1 MRHDRRAALWPP
13 TGTPAQIM
21 HNERILDEGRNC
33 WRKAHAARAAFLI
46 DADDYYSAF
55 VEAVRRAQKTIYILG
70 WDMDSRVR
78 LRPREEPELELGD
91 FLNAVVSARP
101 ELHAY
106 LLSWDYSVI
115 FAMEREP
122 LPTVQLGLRTHRR
135 IHFRLDGVHP
145 PGASHH
151 QKIVV
156 IDDQIAFSGGLDFAI
171 RRWDTST
178 HPAADPDR
186 VDPAGVPYAPF
197 HDAQMLVDGDAAA
210 ALGELARER
219 WYRATGTRLTP
230 PSASTVDAWPR
241 RVRPAVKNV
250 KVGIA
255 RTEPAYNGL
264 PGIGEVKQLYLDA
277 IAAAEDHIYIENQYF
292 TADIIGD
299 ALAAR
304 LREPDGPEIV
314 IVLPRETPGWVQER
328 TMGALR
334 TALVERLRAA
344 DRHDRLRVF
353 HPIVPGLRS
362 SECVKVHSK
371 ILIVDDRFVR
381 IASSN
386 LNNRSMG
393 LDTECDLALEADGD
407 ARVARAIGTLRNRL
421 LGEHLGVAAPVVARL
436 HARTGSLVTTVEA
449 LRTGV
454 RTLVPLDGPVIAPL
468 AHITDPAI
476 LDPDG
481 PVAAEKFVQ
490 EFVPPPVREKVNH
503 RVTRNLLLLIGSLL
517 LAAAWM
523 WTPLRE
529 WFDLG
534 TLRAWT
540 QAISTHPAAPL
551 IILSAFVLGGLMS
564 FPVTLLIV
572 ATALSFGPGAGFVYA
587 LLGSLLSVA
596 VTHGVG
602 RWVGPEMVERW
613 SGPRLKRLQAYLRR
627 RGLTTMVTVHMVPI
641 GPFTLTNL
649 LAGALRVRLRD
660 HLAGAAIG
668 MSPGILAI
676 TFFTDGLLHALLHP
690 GLRSFAALAA
700 LAAVI
705 AWLALRLR
713 RSLAT
718 RTAFR
723 AEQHTS

>member
-1 MRHDRRAALWPP
+1 M
-13 TGTPAQIM
+13 
-21 HNERILDEGRNC
+21 NERILKEGRNC
-33 WRKAHAARAAFLI
+33 WRIAHATRAAFLI
-46 DADDYYSAF
+46 DADAYYSAF
-55 VEAVRRAQKTIYILG
+55 VEAVRRARKAVYMLG

-91 FLNAVVSARP
+91 FLNAVVAARP
-101 ELHAY
+101 DLHVY

-122 LPTVQLGLRTHRR
+122 LPTVRLGLRTHRR
-135 IHFRLDGVHP
+135 VHFRLDGVHP

-156 IDDQIAFSGGLDFAI
+156 IDDQVAFSGGLDFTI
-171 RRWDTST
+171 RRWDT
-178 HPAADPDR
+178 PAHTANDPQR
-186 VDPAGVPYAPF
+186 VDPAGAPYGPF
-197 HDAQMLVDGDAAA
+197 HDAQMLVDGAAAA

-219 WYRATGTRLTP
+219 WHRATGTRLAAP
-230 PSASTVDAWPR
+230 AASTDDAWPPG
-241 RVRPAVKNV
+241 VRPAVKNV
-250 KVGIA
+250 EIGIA
-255 RTEPAYNGL
+255 RTEPAYDGRA
-264 PGIGEVKQLYLDA
+264 GVGEVRQLYLDA
-277 IAAAEDHIYIENQYF
+277 IAAARRYIYIENQYF
-292 TADIIGD
+292 TADTIGD

-314 IVLPRETPGWVQER
+314 VVLPRETPGWVQER

-334 TALVERLRAA
+334 TALIERLRAC

-353 HPIVPGLRS
+353 YPIVPGPAGS
-362 SECVKVHSK
+362 DCVKVHSK
-371 ILIVDDRFVR
+371 ILAVDDRFLR

-393 LDTECDLALEADGD
+393 LDTECDLALEANGD
-407 ARVARAIGTLRNRL
+407 ARVAGAISALRNRL
-421 LGEHLGVAAPVVARL
+421 LGEHLGVAAAIVARAR
-436 HARTGSLVTTVEA
+436 ARTGSLVAAVDA
-449 LRTGV
+449 LRTGG
-454 RTLVPLDGPVIAPL
+454 RTLVPLDGPIIPPL
-468 AHITDPAI
+468 AQIADPAI

-481 PVAAEKFVQ
+481 PMLPEKFVQ
-490 EFVPPPVREKVNH
+490 EFVPGPVREKVNH
-503 RVTRNLLLLIGSLL
+503 RVARNLLLLIGSLL

-551 IILSAFVLGGLMS
+551 IILSAFVIGGLMS

-572 ATALSFGPGAGFVYA
+572 ATALSFGPGAGFIYA
-587 LLGSLLSVA
+587 LLGSLLSAA

-602 RWVGPEMVERW
+602 RALGPEVVERW
-613 SGPRLKRLQAYLRR
+613 SGPRLKRLQTYLRR
-627 RGLTTMVTVHMVPI
+627 RGLTTMITVHVVPI
-641 GPFTLTNL
+641 GPFTLTNI

-668 MSPGILAI
+668 MTPGILAI

-713 RSLAT
+713 RWLST

-723 AEQHTS
+723 AEQRTL

>member
-1 MRHDRRAALWPP
+1 M
-13 TGTPAQIM
+13 M
-21 HNERILDEGRNC
+21 KNERILEEGRNC
-33 WRKAHAARAAFLI
+33 WRIAQAARAAFLI
-46 DADDYYSAF
+46 DADAYYSAF
-55 VEAVRRAQKTIYILG
+55 VEAVRQARHTVYILG

-78 LRPREEPELELGD
+78 LRPREEPDLELGD

-101 ELHAY
+101 ALHVY

-135 IHFRLDGVHP
+135 VHFRLDGVHP

-156 IDDQIAFSGGLDFAI
+156 VDDQVAFSGGLDFAI
-171 RRWDTST
+171 RRWDTPA
-178 HPAADPDR
+178 HPAIDPDR

-197 HDAQMLVDGDAAA
+197 HDAQMLVDGAAAA

-219 WYRATGTRLTP
+219 WRRATGARLAP
-230 PSASTVDAWPR
+230 PPTSADDAWPTS
-241 RVRPAVKNV
+241 VRPAVRDV
-250 KVGIA
+250 EVGIA
-255 RTEPAYNGL
+255 RTVPAYDGRA
-264 PGIGEVKQLYLDA
+264 GVGEVKQLYLDA
-277 IAAAEDHIYIENQYF
+277 IAAAQDHLYIENQYF
-292 TADIIGD
+292 TADTIGD

-304 LREPDGPEIV
+304 LREPDGPEII

-353 HPIVPGLRS
+353 HPIVPGLGK

-393 LDTECDLALEADGD
+393 LDTECDLALEANGD
-407 ARVARAIGTLRNRL
+407 AQVVSAISALRNRL
-421 LGEHLGVAAPVVARL
+421 LGEHLGVTPQVVART
-436 HARTGSLVTTVEA
+436 HARTGSLVATVGA
-449 LRTGV
+449 LRTGA
-454 RTLVPLDGPVIAPL
+454 RTLVPLDGPIIAPL
-468 AHITDPAI
+468 AQITDPAI

-481 PVAAEKFVQ
+481 PVRPENFVQ
-490 EFVPPPVREKVNH
+490 EFVPAPVREKVNR
-503 RVTRNLLLLIGSLL
+503 RVARNLLLLIGSLL

-540 QAISTHPAAPL
+540 QAISAHSAGPL

-572 ATALSFGPGAGFVYA
+572 ATALSFGPGTGFVYA

-602 RWVGPEMVERW
+602 RWVGPEVVERW

-627 RGLTTMVTVHMVPI
+627 RGLTTMITVHIVPI
-641 GPFTLTNL
+641 GPFTLTNI

-668 MSPGILAI
+668 MTPGILAI

-700 LAAVI
+700 LAAII

-713 RSLAT
+713 RWLAT
-718 RTAFR
+718 RTAFQAQQR
-723 AEQHTS
+723 TL

>member
-1 MRHDRRAALWPP
+1 LAPNNDS
-13 TGTPAQIM
+13 GTRTILK
-21 HNERILDEGRNC
+21 NERILKEGRNC
-33 WRKAHAARAAFLI
+33 WRIAHAARAAFLI
-46 DADDYYSAF
+46 DADAYYGAF
-55 VEAVRRAQKTIYILG
+55 VEAVRRARKTIHILG

-78 LRPREEPELELGD
+78 LRPREEPGLELGS
-91 FLNAVVSARP
+91 FLNSVVAARP
-101 ELHAY
+101 DLHVY

-115 FAMEREP
+115 FAMERER
-122 LPTVQLGLRTHRR
+122 LPTVRLGLRTHRR
-135 IHFRLDGVHP
+135 IHFRLDGMHP

-171 RRWDTST
+171 RRWDTPA

-197 HDAQMLVDGDAAA
+197 HDAQMLVDGEAAA
-210 ALGELARER
+210 ILGELARER
-219 WYRATGTRLTP
+219 WYRATGTRLAP
-230 PSASTVDAWPR
+230 PVAGTTDAWPPS
-241 RVRPAVKNV
+241 VRPAVKNV
-250 KVGIA
+250 DVGIA

-264 PGIGEVKQLYLDA
+264 TGIGEVKQLYLDA
-277 IAAAEDHIYIENQYF
+277 IASAQDHIYIENQYF

-299 ALAAR
+299 ALMAR
-304 LREPDGPEIV
+304 LREPHGPEIV

-344 DRHDRLRVF
+344 DRDDRLRVF
-353 HPIVPGLRS
+353 YPIVPGLVQG
-362 SECVKVHSK
+362 ECVKVHSK

-407 ARVARAIGTLRNRL
+407 ARVARAIGALRNRL
-421 LGEHLGVAAPVVARL
+421 LGEHLGVAAPIVARL
-436 HARTGSLVTTVEA
+436 HARTGSLVAAIEA
-449 LRTGV
+449 LRTGA
-454 RTLVPLDGPVIAPL
+454 RTLATLNGPVISPL
-468 AHITDPAI
+468 AHITDAAI

-481 PVAAEKFVQ
+481 PVRAEKLVQ

-503 RVTRNLLLLIGSLL
+503 RVARNLFLLIGSLL

-529 WFDLG
+529 WFDVG

-540 QAISTHPAAPL
+540 YAISAHPAAPL
-551 IILSAFVLGGLMS
+551 IILGAFVIGGLMS

-572 ATALSFGPGAGFVYA
+572 ATALSFGPGTGFVYA
-587 LLGSLLSVA
+587 LLGSLLSAA

-602 RWVGPEMVERW
+602 RLLGPEVVERW
-613 SGPRLKRLQAYLRR
+613 SGPRLKRLQGHLRR

-641 GPFTLTNL
+641 APFTLTNI

-660 HLAGAAIG
+660 HLGGAAIG
-668 MSPGILAI
+668 MTPGILAI

-690 GLRSFAALAA
+690 SLRSFAALAA

-713 RSLAT
+713 RWLAT
-718 RTAFR
+718 RTALQAQQR
-723 AEQHTS
+723 TL